1 MEGKPKKNEIA
12 NLLTEENR
20 LRRPIRT
27 SGWLQQSVSFCRTR
41 NQATES
47 NQERANDHRIEGET
61 AGSINLNPMCA
72 RLKETSNPNFSG
84 C

>member
-1 MEGKPKKNEIA
+1 MRGKLKKNEIA

-47 NQERANDHRIEGET
+47 NQERANDQGET